1 MLLLKIIGVI
11 GKVKNATSFYK
22 IEIAHVLF
30 VKMIKYEEN
39 MREKIEEL
47 ERFKKVT
54 VEREL
59 RMAEL
64 KKEIK
69 DLKENNNSG
78 G

>member
-1 MLLLKIIGVI
+1 
-11 GKVKNATSFYK
+11 
-22 IEIAHVLF
+22 
-30 VKMIKYEEN
+30 MIKYEEN